1 LRTRD
6 QFGVTSVVISH
17 DMTEAL
23 KVGDQLLLLE
33 RGRLVADGRPRDL
46 VMDAGSLA
54 AQFWEASGA
63 GQAALP
69 H

>member
-1 LRTRD
+1 MK
-6 QFGVTSVVISH
+6 S
-17 DMTEAL
+17 EAL
-23 KVGDQLLLLE
+23 KVGDRLLLLE

-54 AQFWEASGA
+54 AQFWEASEA

>member
-1 LRTRD
+1 
-6 QFGVTSVVISH
+6 
-17 DMTEAL
+17 MTEAL

-63 GQAALP
+63 DQAALP